1 MKLLEVRLTGR
12 NHSEEINFLKGT
24 IMELQEQIEVLTAE
38 LNNYKNALSET
49 RRSRTRHQGS
59 GEAEAN

>member
-24 IMELQEQIEVLTAE
+24 IMELQEQIDRNNE
-38 LNNYKNALSET
+38 LLANSTPET
-49 RRSRTRHQGS
+49 NGIIGITEEQKKL
-59 GEAEAN
+59 EATL